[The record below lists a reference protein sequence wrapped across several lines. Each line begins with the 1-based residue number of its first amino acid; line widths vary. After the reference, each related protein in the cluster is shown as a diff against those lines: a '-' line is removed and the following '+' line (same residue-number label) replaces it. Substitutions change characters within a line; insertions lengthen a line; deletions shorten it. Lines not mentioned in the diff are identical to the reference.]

1 MLRKRIF
8 CFFCFIGI
16 SSLVLAE
23 QPVENPWFVGGV
35 LGYGSTTWRG
45 LVPDTAKQ
53 NAALNL
59 STPIDAQEGGFTW
72 GIVGGVEA
80 FKNFHLQLDYM
91 HYPRA
96 TIHFDPDSLYSINN
110 NDSTEFSSETYTW
123 SLQGKFLVPWRET
136 NIKFFASG
144 GAAWIARRDELLK
157 EDTASPTFG
166 LGINYTFTPHT
177 MAEVAFSYTSGNGKS
192 ELNPAEDFIP
202 FLYAVFARVYYRM
215 G

>member
-1 MLRKRIF
+1 MMAFADERI
-8 CFFCFIGI
+8 
-16 SSLVLAE
+16 
-23 QPVENPWFVGGV
+23 ENPWFVGGV
-35 LGYGSTTWRG
+35 VGYGSTTWQG
-45 LVPDTAKQ
+45 LVPETSKQ

-59 STPIDAQEGGFTW
+59 STPIDAEEGGVAW

-96 TIHFDPDSLYSINN
+96 TVYFDPDSLYSINN

-123 SLQGKFLVPWRET
+123 SVQGKFLVPWRDT

-144 GAAWIARRDELLK
+144 GAAWIARRDDLLK

-166 LGINYTFTPHT
+166 IGVNYTFNSHI
-177 MAEVAFSYTSGNGKS
+177 MSEIAFTYTSGNGQS
-192 ELNPAEDFIP
+192 ELNPAEHFIP
-202 FLYAVFARVYYRM
+202 FLYGVVGRVYYRL